1 MKTCFF
7 EAKLRE
13 QFGPPSKR
21 GSSLRLG
28 GKGRS
33 YGFAIYFICK
43 IIFEDVKS
51 SHFISQSYLVLH
63 EIIIASCNLV
73 CMLLVQ
79 GTYLQKQRICSRF
92 YGLRSKGAELILA
105 YRDRPWL
112 FCKSNIIL

>member
-1 MKTCFF
+1 MKTCFS

-51 SHFISQSYLVLH
+51 SHFISQSYFVLH

-79 GTYLQKQRICSRF
+79 GTYLQK
-92 YGLRSKGAELILA
+92 
-105 YRDRPWL
+105 
-112 FCKSNIIL
+112 